1 MKLGFNNVLYEDD
14 PHSKYE
20 DTSYFPLPRGTDRIQ
35 VKPVHLDSNDYLY
48 KDENADRFNS
58 IPPSYY
64 QESGQPKGVSPQLGE
79 VKEFESEKDN
89 GSDVFVDDFIK
100 SSINEDN
107 LIEEIKKITGGI

>member
-1 MKLGFNNVLYEDD
+1 MKLGFNNVLYEGS

-20 DTSYFPLPRGTDRIQ
+20 DALYFPLPHGTDRIQ

-48 KDENADRFNS
+48 KDEYADRFNS

-64 QESGQPKGVSPQLGE
+64 QESGQPKGVKPQLGL
-79 VKEFESEKDN
+79 VKELDTENDSNSE
-89 GSDVFVDDFIK
+89 VFVDDFIK